1 MAASPEPHPAPAL
14 DLVQRDLADRRLF
27 IRFEATGD
35 PADRDAIVRRFL
47 PLARRLAARYRRGDE
62 PFDDI
67 FQVACCGLVKA
78 VDRFDMH
85 RGIAFSSYA
94 VPTITG
100 EIKRHFRDR
109 TWSVHVPRDLQDLAL
124 RVDRV
129 VEHMTRELGRQ
140 PSIEA
145 IARALDTT
153 EESVLEA
160 LQAASA
166 QRSDSLD
173 APRGEQDEEAGE
185 TVGEA
190 LGVAEDGFERAEDR
204 ASLQALLRCLSARE
218 REIVR
223 LRFEEDLTQ
232 AEVGERVGLSQM
244 HISRILRQAIE
255 RLRPVAGVDAT
266 APSRITR
273 AA

>member
-1 MAASPEPHPAPAL
+1 MSWAASPRSKRSPERSTPPRRACSRRSRRRARSAPTRWTPH
-14 DLVQRDLADRRLF
+14 
-27 IRFEATGD
+27 G
-35 PADRDAIVRRFL
+35 
-47 PLARRLAARYRRGDE
+47 G
-62 PFDDI
+62 
-67 FQVACCGLVKA
+67 
-78 VDRFDMH
+78 
-85 RGIAFSSYA
+85 S
-94 VPTITG
+94 
-100 EIKRHFRDR
+100 
-109 TWSVHVPRDLQDLAL
+109 
-124 RVDRV
+124 
-129 VEHMTRELGRQ
+129 
-140 PSIEA
+140 
-145 IARALDTT
+145 
-153 EESVLEA
+153 
-160 LQAASA
+160 
-166 QRSDSLD
+166 
-173 APRGEQDEEAGE
+173 QDEEAGE

-266 APSRITR
+266 APSGITR